1 MCATAAIAL
10 GLAACS
16 STTTTTTTT
25 LPSPAASTA
34 AIEHAY
40 AVLFD
45 LANPTVKPK
54 LAVIQDGS
62 TLEAAMT
69 STLKSTLAKE
79 AAGATVSK
87 VTIERGTACKDHD
100 VPSPCAAVTYDIF
113 SPQHSALLPAS
124 GGLAVYQH
132 ARWLV
137 AKVTICG
144 LLGLADGKEPPGC

>member
-1 MCATAAIAL
+1 MCAAAAIAL

-16 STTTTTTTT
+16 STATPTTTT
-25 LPSPAASTA
+25 LPSPAASAA

-45 LANPTVKPK
+45 LASPVVAPK
-54 LAVIQDGS
+54 LAVVQNGS

-69 STLKSTLAKE
+69 STLKSPLAKR

-87 VTIERGTACKDHD
+87 VTIERGTACTDHG
-100 VPSPCAAVTYDIF
+100 VPSPCAQVIYDVF
-113 SPQHSALLPAS
+113 GPQHSQLLQNS

-132 ARWLV
+132 GRWLV